1 VELTMRTTKRHT
13 REARRLYRRCLIDGL
28 LDESRARLVVQRMLE
43 SGRHDVLGILGHF
56 HRLVRLDRDSHT
68 ARIESAVPLPPDLRA
83 QFETDITQWFGRGV
97 DAEFTENSDL
107 IGGVRMRVGSHIYDG
122 SVRGRLAAIEAA
134 L

>member
-1 VELTMRTTKRHT
+1 MRTTKRNK
-13 REARRLYRRCLIDGL
+13 REARRLYRLCLADGL
-28 LDESRARLVVQRMLE
+28 LDESLARFVVQRTID
-43 SGRHDVLGILGHF
+43 SGRHDVLGILSYF
-56 HRLVRLDRDSHT
+56 QRLVRLDRDRHT
-68 ARIESAVPLPPDLRA
+68 AHVESAVTLPADVRA
-83 QFETDITQWFGRGV
+83 QLEADITRSFGRGV

>member
-1 VELTMRTTKRHT
+1 MRTTKRNK
-13 REARRLYRRCLIDGL
+13 REARRLYRLCLVDGL
-28 LDESRARLVVQRMLE
+28 LDESRARVVVQRTLE
-43 SGRHDVLGILGHF
+43 SGRHKVVGILGHF
-56 HRLVRLDRDSHT
+56 QRLVRLDCDRHT
-68 ARIESAVPLPPDLRA
+68 AHVESAVPLPADLRA
-83 QFETDITQWFGRGV
+83 QFETDVTRWFGRGV